1 VKPQHLGEK
10 WRYLPLTKDRTPLKG
25 YTKTSHPE
33 YWEGMTGTWDDLE
46 GWVAGGKAAMGLLA
60 YESGLV
66 ILDCDDKAVFE
77 TTGNTAKMVHYHGI
91 NDLKRVCAELGREV
105 PPTYTVETKSGG
117 YHLYYR
123 QHPDWLLRSNG
134 HREDWRVDVKAS
146 PRVFAVAP
154 PSVGYRV
161 VRDIPVARM
170 PEWLARW
177 LLRLRT
183 NTNPVG
189 GEGVR
194 HLMNEL
200 RDMRDTGVDI
210 SVGGSYHAAL
220 IDNIL
225 GIVRGSQ
232 QQWNNRIYLA
242 ARQLFDVGYTAEE
255 AEEMLMEPAAPWNE
269 RETYNLRRT
278 VGSAW
283 TGHLNKEYGDAH
295 WTYRNEL

>member
-1 VKPQHLGEK
+1 MKPQHLGEK

-33 YWEGMTGTWDDLE
+33 YWEGITGTWDDLE
-46 GWVAGGKAAMGLLA
+46 KWVSGGKAAVGILA
-60 YESGLV
+60 CESGLV
-66 ILDCDDKAVFE
+66 IVDCDVKKVFE
-77 TTGNTAKMVHYHGI
+77 SVGNTAGMVEYHGI
-91 NDLKRVCAELGREV
+91 NDLKRVCEELGHVV
-105 PPTYTVETKSGG
+105 PPTYTVESKSGG

-123 QHPDWLLRSNG
+123 QHPDWPLRSSG
-134 HREDWRVDVKAS
+134 HRENWHVDVKAS
-146 PRVFAVAP
+146 SRVFAVTP
-154 PSVGYRV
+154 PSVDYHV
-161 VRDIPVARM
+161 IRDIPVARM

-189 GEGVR
+189 GESVR
-194 HLMNEL
+194 RRMNEL
-200 RDMRDTGVDI
+200 RDMRDTGVDLN
-210 SVGGSYHAAL
+210 VGGDYHAIL
-220 IDNIL
+220 VDHIL
-225 GIVRGSQ
+225 GIVRDSQ

-255 AEEMLMEPAAPWNE
+255 AEEMLTKPAAPWNE

-283 TGHLNKEYGDAH
+283 TGHLNKEYGDDH
-295 WTYRNEL
+295 WTYRHEL